1 MKEAQRFNFG
11 DITVPVQTFGEGSR
25 RVLFLPGM
33 GVHPRYYDE
42 SLARLSR
49 HVRLIT
55 PDLSF
60 RSRGELPQAIT
71 EYRSLAA
78 ALARMFGPLDATVGH
93 SFGGLVALL
102 CEQHAIALSPTV
114 PIRIGWARS
123 FGRSVLMQLREYT
136 GLEGRRGPRWAFSIL
151 CDYAGRAFTRPDL
164 LFPVVG
170 ATMRTPMEPFLPS
183 APKAHVILAERD
195 HLYTRGESERYL
207 EAGGERVVVRTV
219 RRGHGWPVTDPAL
232 FEDQVLQALDSA

>member
-1 MKEAQRFNFG
+1 MKEPQPFGFG
-11 DITVPVQTFGEGSR
+11 DISVPVQTFGNGSR

-33 GVHPRYYDE
+33 GVHPSYYEE

-71 EYRSLAA
+71 EYRRLAA
-78 ALARMFGPLDATVGH
+78 ELARAFGPLDATVGH

-114 PIRIGWARS
+114 PVRIGWIRK
-123 FGRSVLMQLREYT
+123 FGRSVLMQLREYA
-136 GLEGRRGPRWAFSIL
+136 GLEGRKGPRWAFGL
-151 CDYAGRAFTRPDL
+151 LRDYAGRVFTRPDL

-170 ATMRTPMEPFLPS
+170 ATMGNPAEPFLPS
-183 APKAHVILAERD
+183 APRAHVVLAERD
-195 HLYTRGESERYL
+195 HLYTRSESERYL
-207 EAGGERVVVRTV
+207 EAGGESMVVRTV
-219 RRGHGWPVTDPAL
+219 QRGHGWPGTDPVL
-232 FEDQVLQALDSA
+232 FEQQVLQALD